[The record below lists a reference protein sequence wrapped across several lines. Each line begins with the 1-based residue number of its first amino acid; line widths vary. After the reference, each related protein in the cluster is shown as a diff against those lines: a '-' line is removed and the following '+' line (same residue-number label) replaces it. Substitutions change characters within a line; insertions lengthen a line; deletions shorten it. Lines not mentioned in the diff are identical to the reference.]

1 MKFQNLNLFK
11 SIYVVH
17 QHSFSLRRR
26 GRHSHLSIYSWAGCL
41 LRDYRTAMDPH
52 SRTLSLLLL
61 LLLCSLGPSD
71 AQPDQ
76 PANYSTMYLEITHP
90 LPTDYQCPTCSLHVF
105 QIDVNFTV
113 TAGAPVDAGYYSP
126 TSNFSDPWALVGVYS
141 PPANCSG
148 PWSAIVAE
156 FTASISAMQEKR
168 IAGVWIGGVEILRSS
183 TVQTVGHGA
192 FWKVKK
198 DVSRYASVLSKSNVT
213 AALVLRDAVKANV
226 AGTYGANFTASF
238 HVNVTFYFYGG
249 KVSSVENGLKRRQ
262 FGLGGLDVSENVR
275 KLESFG
281 DSQNGVLSENM
292 EERVEAEEEVGEIE
306 FKSEEKTQF
315 QLGVFE
321 KVSGESE
328 ENVKSESFLKLPSEG
343 SDGKAENQL
352 QYKHFYQTPADLI
365 IPISKGGNSTGSW
378 FVIQNG
384 SDLHSKEIK
393 IPNNTYKAV
402 LEIYVSA
409 HGSDEFWYSNPPN
422 TYLQNSS
429 LTEAPVKNAFRQVF
443 ATIDG
448 LYVGSFVPFPIV
460 YSGGIDPLFWDP
472 IVAIGAFY
480 LPSDDLDL
488 TPFLGLLLDNKSH
501 TFTLGVTDATFFWLV
516 DANLHLWL
524 DHNSSHVTAGLI
536 RYTAPEI
543 EITRK
548 NRFGSSESKF
558 KIQAKRKLKF
568 QGWVMSSQ
576 GNLTTKIEHE
586 FEYENEIKTKAE
598 SGFKEVQLKSKT
610 KTETEVHSAFPRSLV
625 AEGSYETEYPLEL
638 KIERE
643 RKGDSSYLT
652 KIEFSHEKE
661 EKGKVEL
668 PSGSFSTS
676 LKNRQESES
685 RTLVQGQAVL
695 SSGANTEQK
704 YKFRDQ
710 NGCYIRDVVA
720 GAGYLLEDSSS
731 NVCLQ

>member
-1 MKFQNLNLFK
+1 MTIVMALTNVFHAATC
-11 SIYVVH
+11 VVPI
-17 QHSFSLRRR
+17 
-26 GRHSHLSIYSWAGCL
+26 LSDPCL
-41 LRDYRTAMDPH
+41 LLSDTRPTSTKGQGRPSHPSVQLKTLLFARPPYRKMYPL
-52 SRTLSLLLL
+52 SFTLSLLLL
-61 LLLCSLGPSD
+61 PLLCSLSPSHG
-71 AQPDQ
+71 APPEQHS
-76 PANYSTMYLEITHP
+76 NYSTKYLEITHA
-90 LPTDYQCPTCSLHVF
+90 LPTDYQVPTCSLFAF
-105 QIDVNFTV
+105 QLM
-113 TAGAPVDAGYYSP
+113 VDATNHTITTGA
-126 TSNFSDPWALVGVYS
+126 DWALVGNYS
-141 PPANCSG
+141 PPASCSA

-156 FTASISAMQEKR
+156 LSASIGAGLEKR
-168 IAGVWIGGVEILRSS
+168 IAAVWIGGVEILRSS
-183 TVQTVGHGA
+183 TVKTVGHGA

-213 AALVLRDAVKANV
+213 AAFVVRDV
-226 AGTYGANFTASF
+226 AKDTVNGTYQANFTGSF
-238 HVNVTFYFYGG
+238 NVNVTFYFYGG
-249 KVSSVENGLKRRQ
+249 KVSSVENGMKIRK
-262 FGLGGLDVSENVR
+262 FGFGGLGVSEKER
-275 KLESFG
+275 KLVS
-281 DSQNGVLSENM
+281 LSEKM
-292 EERVEAEEEVGEIE
+292 KVKEEEEEVGEMG
-306 FKSEEKTQF
+306 FQSEEKA
-315 QLGVFE
+315 
-321 KVSGESE
+321 SGESE

-409 HGSDEFWYSNPPN
+409 HASDEFWYSNPPN

-472 IVAIGAFY
+472 IVAIGAFC

-710 NGCYIRDVVA
+710 NGCYIRNVVA

>member
-1 MKFQNLNLFK
+1 MSVADQTDARLHYK
-11 SIYVVH
+11 
-17 QHSFSLRRR
+17 RR
-26 GRHSHLSIYSWAGCL
+26 GRHPHLSIYSWAGCL

-71 AQPDQ
+71 AQPNQ
-76 PANYSTMYLEITHP
+76 PANYSTMYLEITRP

-156 FTASISAMQEKR
+156 FTASVSAMQEKR

-238 HVNVTFYFYGG
+238 HVNVTFFFYGG
-249 KVSSVENGLKRRQ
+249 KVSSVENGLKRRR

-306 FKSEEKTQF
+306 LKSEEKTQF

-328 ENVKSESFLKLPSEG
+328 ENVKSGNLLKLPSDG
-343 SDGKAENQL
+343 SAGKEDNRL
-352 QYKHFYQTPADLI
+352 QYENFYRTPADLI
-365 IPISKGGNSTGSW
+365 IPISKGGNSTASW
-378 FVIQNG
+378 FVIHNG

-402 LEIYVSA
+402 LEIYVSS
-409 HGSDEFWYSNPPN
+409 HGSEEFWYSNPPK
-422 TYLQNSS
+422 TYLQKENRTALPFNSVYR
-429 LTEAPVKNAFRQVF
+429 EVF
-443 ATIDG
+443 AEIDS
-448 LYVGSFVPFPIV
+448 LFVGSFVPFPIV

-472 IVAIGAFY
+472 IVPIGAFD
-480 LPSDDLDL
+480 LPSSDLDL
-488 TPFLGLLLDNKSH
+488 TPFLGFLLNSKSH
-501 TFTLGVTDATFFWLV
+501 TLTLGIDGATSFWLI

-524 DHNSSHVTAGLI
+524 DHRSSHVTAGLSKY
-536 RYTAPEI
+536 RTPAVEFKKKY
-543 EITRK
+543 K
-548 NRFGSSESKF
+548 FGTTESKF
-558 KIQAKRKLKF
+558 KLKVEREF
-568 QGWVMSSQ
+568 KFIGWVNSSM
-576 GNLTTKIEHE
+576 GNLTTKIDHE
-586 FEYENEIKTKAE
+586 LEFKNTIKIKR
-598 SGFKEVQLKSKT
+598 GGLFKEVSQKI
-610 KTETEVHSAFPRSLV
+610 KTETEVEVEAFSELLLAKV
-625 AEGSYETEYPLEL
+625 SYETKYPLDL
-638 KIERE
+638 KIETELR
-643 RKGDSSYLT
+643 GNNTLST
-652 KIEFSHEKE
+652 KTEFSHDRDEKSS
-661 EKGKVEL
+661 VIL
-668 PSGSFSTS
+668 PFGVFFTT
-676 LKNRQESES
+676 LDNRQESEGH
-685 RTLVQGQAVL
+685 TQVQGQAIL
-695 SSGANTEQK
+695 SGVANTEQQFK
-704 YKFRDQ
+704 HKDQ
-710 NGCYIRDVVA
+710 NGCFIRSVVA
-720 GAGYLLEDSSS
+720 GAGYLLEDKIS
-731 NVCLQ
+731 NICVQSEEL